1 MVSACSTCVNS
12 ECGYSGMLCNV
23 NTCPLAAGNCETS
36 VQCIAKVKL
45 EEALH
50 KYFSFPAF
58 RDGQLDAL
66 LPVLHG
72 RDVFVQMATGAGKS
86 LCMFLA
92 PLAVSESAIGVVV
105 SPLNGLMEQQVSN
118 FMFCV
123 SHLLAMTYG

>member
-1 MVSACSTCVNS
+1 MCVNS
-12 ECGYSGMLCNV
+12 ECGYSGMLCNI
-23 NTCPLAAGNCETS
+23 NTCPLAAGSCETS
-36 VQCIAKVKL
+36 VQSIAKVKL
-45 EEALH
+45 KEALH
-50 KYFSFPAF
+50 KYFSF

-72 RDVFVQMATGAGKS
+72 RDVFVRMATGAGKS

>member
-1 MVSACSTCVNS
+1 M
-12 ECGYSGMLCNV
+12 
-23 NTCPLAAGNCETS
+23 
-36 VQCIAKVKL
+36 QCIAKVKL

-72 RDVFVQMATGAGKS
+72 RDVFVRMATGAGKS

-92 PLAVSESAIGVVV
+92 PLAVSESAVGVVV